1 MSIKHAIIGELRNAI
16 CKGEYQPGQRVTESE
31 LARRFGVSRTP
42 IREVLN
48 QLEKEGF
55 IHIVSNVG
63 AEVAKLS
70 LKDIADI
77 HNIMGVLE
85 GLASRLATQE
95 LSSENLGK
103 LEEYQFLMIKAAEAT
118 NIELVFELNI
128 EFHTLITEASR
139 NDYLINTR
147 NTFRN
152 LFRGFASTL
161 AFVPRQWQLTIDAH
175 RKIIDAFKARNAPLA
190 EFITREHI
198 ETAKI
203 LHLEFLTNTIT
214 KDHKGS

>member
-1 MSIKHAIIGELRNAI
+1 MPIKQAIIGELRNLI
-16 CKGEYQPGQRVTESE
+16 CKGEYKPGQRLTEGQ
-31 LARRFGVSRTP
+31 LAKRFGVSRTP

-55 IHIVSNVG
+55 IRIIPNVG

-85 GLASRLATQE
+85 GLASRLATEE
-95 LSSENLGK
+95 LSDEDISK
-103 LEEYQFLMIKAAEAT
+103 LEEYQFLMIKAAEAM
-118 NIELVFELNI
+118 NFELVFELNI
-128 EFHTLITEASR
+128 EFHALITENSK

-161 AFVPRQWQLTIDAH
+161 AFVPKQWQVTIDAH
-175 RKIIDAFKARNAPLA
+175 RKIIDAFKAKNAPLA
-190 EFITREHI
+190 EFLTREHI
-198 ETAKI
+198 ETAKN
-203 LHLEFLTNTIT
+203 LHLEFLSKKSGDGKN
-214 KDHKGS
+214 S

>member
-1 MSIKHAIIGELRNAI
+1 MPIKQAIIGELRNLI
-16 CKGEYQPGQRVTESE
+16 CKGEYKPGQRLTEGQ
-31 LARRFGVSRTP
+31 LAKRFGVSRTP

-55 IHIVSNVG
+55 IRIIPNVG

-85 GLASRLATQE
+85 GLASRLATEE
-95 LSSENLGK
+95 LSDEDISK
-103 LEEYQFLMIKAAEAT
+103 LEEYQFLMIKAAEAM
-118 NIELVFELNI
+118 NFELVFELNI
-128 EFHTLITEASR
+128 EFHALITENSK

-161 AFVPRQWQLTIDAH
+161 AFVPKQWQVTIDAH
-175 RKIIDAFKARNAPLA
+175 RKIIDAFKAKNAPLA
-190 EFITREHI
+190 EFLTREHI
-198 ETAKI
+198 QTAKN
-203 LHLEFLTNTIT
+203 LHLEFLSKKSGDGKN
-214 KDHKGS
+214 S